1 MKSINQS
8 RMIVSLV
15 AILVMSS
22 LGMGYWLGVRS
33 DKKLAINSS
42 ELVKQERKLLYY
54 RNPMGLSDTSPVPK
68 KDSMGMDYIAV
79 YEDEQS
85 NDAGSAK
92 DIQFNS
98 DKVQKL
104 GVRSEAVSRR
114 VLEKTIHASGRIE
127 PDERQVYVI
136 APRFEGY
143 VERLLVNSIGQ
154 AVSKG
159 QALFEV
165 YSPELVSAQREY
177 VLSNQSLQSLKDSGR
192 QENSSMKQL
201 ANAGLARLKNWGI
214 SDGQIEALSKSGE
227 VKRSLSFQSPVNGVV
242 TEKKILQGMRFMP
255 GDSLYQI
262 SDLSTVW
269 VIADVFEQDIAQIKL
284 GAKVKVKINSYP
296 EKVFEGAV
304 SYIYPTLNAETRTM
318 PIRIDLKNP
327 SGLLKPGMFAQVD
340 MLSTSNGSVL
350 VIPSSAVIDSGTR
363 QIVLIQKKEGRYEP
377 REISLGARTDSE
389 VEVTKGLS
397 EGDVVVTSANF
408 LIDAE
413 SNLKAAVSG
422 FGKASQSNASPTNS
436 VVHQGVGKVEE
447 LDLKTGEVTINHGAI
462 ASLKWPAMTMNFK
475 VANTGLL
482 KDIKVGSSI
491 TFEFVERGKGEWV
504 ITTIKPAMNPPV
516 SH

>member
-15 AILVMSS
+15 AILVICSA
-22 LGMGYWLGVRS
+22 GIGYWVGVRS
-33 DKKLAINSS
+33 DKKVATNSI
-42 ELVKQERKLLYY
+42 EPVKQERKLLYY
-54 RNPMGLSDTSPVPK
+54 RNPMGLSDTSPAPK

-79 YEDEQS
+79 YEDAQR
-85 NDAGSAK
+85 NDTDSVN
-92 DIQFNS
+92 DVQFSS

-104 GVRSEAVSRR
+104 GVRSEVVGRR
-114 VLEKTIHASGRIE
+114 ILEKTIHASGRIE
-127 PDERQVYVI
+127 SDERHVYVV
-136 APRFEGY
+136 ALRFEGY

-177 VLSNQSLQSLKDSGR
+177 LLSNQSLQSLKDSGR

-201 ANAGLARLKNWGI
+201 ANASLTRLKNWGI

-296 EKVFEGAV
+296 EKAFEGAV
-304 SYIYPTLNAETRTM
+304 SYIYPTLNADSRTM

-327 SGLLKPGMFAQVD
+327 GGLLKPGMFAQVD
-340 MLSTSNGSVL
+340 LLSTSKEAVL
-350 VIPSSAVIDSGTR
+350 VIPNSAVIDSGTR

-377 REISLGARTDSE
+377 REVSLGARADNG
-389 VEVTKGLS
+389 VEVIKGLS
-397 EGDVVVTSANF
+397 DGDLVVTSANF

-422 FGKASQSNASPTNS
+422 FGKASLGSASPANTI
-436 VVHQGVGKVEE
+436 VHQGVGKVEE

-462 ASLKWPAMTMNFK
+462 ASLKWPAMAMDFK
-475 VANTGLL
+475 VPNTGLL
-482 KDIKVGSSI
+482 KELKVGSAI
-491 TFEFVERGKGEWV
+491 TFEFVERGKNEWV
-504 ITTIKPAMNPPV
+504 ITTIKPVMNSPV
-516 SH
+516 GR